1 MLATGALCYSV
12 IEVNGEF
19 QWTLITPRGHLRGF
33 EMSRESALA
42 CLQRAIRDHVART
55 LGDPQ

>member
-1 MLATGALCYSV
+1 MSDTGAIAYSV
-12 IEVNGEF
+12 IKVNEEF
-19 QWTLITPRGHLRGF
+19 QWNLITPRGHLQGY
-33 EMSRESALA
+33 EMTRESALA